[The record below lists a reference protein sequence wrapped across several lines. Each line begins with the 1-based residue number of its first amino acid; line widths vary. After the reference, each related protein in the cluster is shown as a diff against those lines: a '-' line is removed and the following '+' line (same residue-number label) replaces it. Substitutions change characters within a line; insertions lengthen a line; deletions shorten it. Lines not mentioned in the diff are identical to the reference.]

1 MATLEREREA
11 EGERDRVA
19 RAWLVVRRALQR
31 HLNPAV
37 VRQGPDQGL
46 LPGEQHSQV
55 RIGGLSHKEARAS
68 PAQPWTAKRLTSAR
82 RWLHKLSAPSCA
94 GEAPP
99 PQARRI
105 VLMAFGEN
113 KAGIVK
119 EAVEG
124 PVSDRVAA
132 SYLQQHPGALVML
145 DYAAAAGVSTFL
157 W

>member
-1 MATLEREREA
+1 
-11 EGERDRVA
+11 
-19 RAWLVVRRALQR
+19 
-31 HLNPAV
+31 
-37 VRQGPDQGL
+37 
-46 LPGEQHSQV
+46 
-55 RIGGLSHKEARAS
+55 
-68 PAQPWTAKRLTSAR
+68 
-82 RWLHKLSAPSCA
+82 
-94 GEAPP
+94 
-99 PQARRI
+99 
-105 VLMAFGEN
+105 MAFGEN